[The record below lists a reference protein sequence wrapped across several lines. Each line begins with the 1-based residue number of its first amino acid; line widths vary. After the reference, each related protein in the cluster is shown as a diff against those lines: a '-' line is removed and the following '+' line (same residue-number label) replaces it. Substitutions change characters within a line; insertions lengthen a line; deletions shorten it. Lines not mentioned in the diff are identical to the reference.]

1 MVGVLILNSLP
12 IILEQIS
19 DISPIER
26 LIYVD
31 NENWDGPRYSRYFGP
46 SDNFVNSKNI
56 SNGDYFFIIKM
67 KKDNSSWSYVFIYHS
82 KEEADKALLSLVE
95 KINNVLVQ
103 IPKLDI

>member
-1 MVGVLILNSLP
+1 
-12 IILEQIS
+12 
-19 DISPIER
+19 
-26 LIYVD
+26 
-31 NENWDGPRYSRYFGP
+31 
-46 SDNFVNSKNI
+46 
-56 SNGDYFFIIKM
+56 M